1 MSTLKVGTIQDHAN
15 SNTAISIDSSGRVTT
30 PARPAFMVG
39 LSATY
44 THTSGNVIQYN
55 STDNQGFNTGN
66 HFDLTNHK
74 FVVPINGLYQ
84 FHASTSIASG
94 EYSRSANIRMHIND
108 TNIDSRFGARNNLD
122 GDRSGSSSY
131 LGLRGLWII
140 NLTAGQ
146 QITWK
151 SSWETDG
158 NMESTESMHYHGTY
172 CWGMLVG

>member
-30 PARPAFMVG
+30 PARPAFLVG
-39 LSATY
+39 LNNTY
-44 THTSGNVIQYN
+44 THTSGNIIQYN
-55 STDNQGFNTGN
+55 DISNQGFNTGN

-108 TNIDSRFGARNNLD
+108 TNIDSRFGARGNLD
-122 GDRSGSSSY
+122 GDRSGGSSY

-146 QITWK
+146 EITWK

-158 NMESTESMHYHGTY
+158 NMDSTESMHYHGTY